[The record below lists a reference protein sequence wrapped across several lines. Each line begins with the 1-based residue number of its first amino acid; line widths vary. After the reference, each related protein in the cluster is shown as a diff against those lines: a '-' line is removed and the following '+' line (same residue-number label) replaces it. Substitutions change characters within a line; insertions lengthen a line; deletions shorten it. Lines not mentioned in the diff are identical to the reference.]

1 MTKFRCKISD
11 LQKICKMVSLT
22 GKSEATGKEYRS
34 ILDMNINAL
43 VTNELSIEAIDTL
56 KHLGLTLHYL
66 IDEVIEEGSLPIGDI
81 ELFEDFLER
90 FNSDDVVAV
99 ETATNR
105 IVITRENPHK
115 VAKVPMASLE
125 AILSKD
131 VPFFKTLG
139 FSKTNFV
146 ETEKL
151 KPNLK
156 IVFDAEA
163 MQNVIAD
170 GDVVKQRIYP
180 WVIKDGKFTVTVG
193 TETYGEIETEIKLHS
208 IESNPENPGP
218 QNVETGYSSG
228 IDNLFGN
235 FNGKVTVYL
244 VDEPKAAPL
253 IFECKTE
260 RFHFIAALAPYVVK
274 EA

>member
-1 MTKFRCKISD
+1 MTKFKCKISD
-11 LQKICKMVSLT
+11 LQKVCKMVSLT

-43 VTNELSIEAIDTL
+43 PTNELSIEAIDTL
-56 KHLGLTLHYL
+56 KHLGLSLHYL
-66 IDEVIEEGSLPIGDI
+66 IDSVEQEGSLPIGDI
-81 ELFEDFLER
+81 ELFENFLER
-90 FNSDDVVAV
+90 FNPDDVVTV
-99 ETATNR
+99 ETASNR
-105 IVITRENPHK
+105 IVITRENPRK
-115 VAKVPMASLE
+115 VAKVPMAALE

-193 TETYGEIETEIKLHS
+193 TETYGEIETEIKLTS

-218 QNVETGYSSG
+218 QHVETGYSSG

-235 FNGKVTVYL
+235 FSGKVTVYL
-244 VDEPKAAPL
+244 VDQPKEAPL
-253 IFECKTE
+253 IFEQKTDK
-260 RFHFIAALAPYVVK
+260 FKFVAALAPYVVK